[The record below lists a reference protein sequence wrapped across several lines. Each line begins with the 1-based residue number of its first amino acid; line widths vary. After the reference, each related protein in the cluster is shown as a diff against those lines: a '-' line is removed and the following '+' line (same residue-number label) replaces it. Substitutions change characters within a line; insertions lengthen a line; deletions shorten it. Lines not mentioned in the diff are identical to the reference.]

1 MRADLHSH
9 TTASDG
15 TFTPRQV
22 VERAKAKG
30 LAVLSITDHDTVAG
44 LSEAQA
50 AGMEHGIEIVPGI
63 EISSIYK
70 GRDVH
75 VLGYYMNIA
84 DEVFLA
90 RLTELRDV
98 RQLRNKMIIAR
109 LAELNIHITLA
120 EVAARKKETVGN
132 VGRPHIAEVL
142 IEKGIVSS
150 MEEAFTR
157 YLGSTGAAYV
167 NPPRITPEEAIDLI
181 HAAGGVA
188 VLAHPGL
195 YKNPELV
202 RTLIVH
208 GLDGI
213 EVYHPDNNTEDEVLY
228 SALADEAGIS
238 KTSGSDFHGMR
249 SGVVFHA
256 DLGDRSAPLTT
267 VQELRQRAEKRQAA
281 V

>member
-1 MRADLHSH
+1 MKADLHSH

-30 LAVLSITDHDTVAG
+30 LAALAITDHDTVAG
-44 LSEAQA
+44 LAEAQA
-50 AGMEHGIEIVPGI
+50 AGAEHGIEIVPGI
-63 EISSIYK
+63 EISSVYN

-75 VLGYYMNIA
+75 VLGYYMNTV
-84 DEVFLA
+84 DEGFLV
-90 RLTELRDV
+90 RLEELRDV
-98 RQLRNKMIIAR
+98 RHLRNKMMLAK
-109 LAELNIHITLA
+109 LAELGIHITLD
-120 EVAARKKETVGN
+120 EVAARKKDAVGN

-150 MEEAFTR
+150 MEEAFSR

-202 RTLIVH
+202 RTLIAY

-238 KTSGSDFHGMR
+238 KTAGSDFHGMR
-249 SGVVFHA
+249 NDIVFHA
-256 DLGDRSAPLTT
+256 DLGNRSTPLTT
-267 VQELRQRAEKRQAA
+267 VQELQQRAQKYQIAL
-281 V
+281 